1 MRDGVSDNKLYF
13 EHELRP
19 VERLKQK
26 SYKKNAVEDPQ
37 ESVENVAVVAGS
49 SATPI
54 KEEEANTTDNDIS
67 PQQAPA
73 VAPAPP
79 APSASQHSKEDAKFA
94 RLEKLF
100 LDQKSA
106 QEAREAAVHH
116 TLDHHDRWHPEAL
129 NLDAQPDGE
138 SVKWNTTPR
147 VHFSRTSCPP
157 PSPIGRGLV
166 NDPFG
171 PLFETMADI
180 IGQHPNDSERSLGE
194 IMNEN
199 IARTEVETPVS
210 TNEKAMEMSDR
221 REVTAEE
228 GYYQRTAIEDSA
240 YGTASHDQSSGV
252 KVALPTDPIAVEQQ
266 IDDISTECSETS
278 MTESRNH
285 GYMEYLADDL
295 YAVASKVQCDPQS
308 IQTLSGLL
316 PELLQQFALRIGQE
330 VSRKDGREV
339 MCYVHKHR
347 K

>member
-1 MRDGVSDNKLYF
+1 M
-13 EHELRP
+13 
-19 VERLKQK
+19 
-26 SYKKNAVEDPQ
+26 EDPQ
-37 ESVENVAVVAGS
+37 ESVKNVAVVAGS

-67 PQQAPA
+67 TQQTPT
-73 VAPAPP
+73 VATPP
-79 APSASQHSKEDAKFA
+79 PPPSASDDSKEDDKLA
-94 RLEKLF
+94 RIEKLF
-100 LDQKSA
+100 LDQKA
-106 QEAREAAVHH
+106 EREARIAAVEHAAEH
-116 TLDHHDRWHPEAL
+116 AADHYDPWHPEAP
-129 NLDAQPDGE
+129 NPDAQPDGE
-138 SVKWNTTPR
+138 PVKWNTAPG
-147 VHFSRTSCPP
+147 VHFSRTSYTP
-157 PSPIGRGLV
+157 PSPIDRGLV

-171 PLFETMADI
+171 PLFKSIDDIGQGIPKADI
-180 IGQHPNDSERSLGE
+180 MGQHPNDSERSLGE

-228 GYYQRTAIEDSA
+228 GYYQRTAIEDST
-240 YGTASHDQSSGV
+240 YGTASHGQSSGV

-266 IDDISTECSETS
+266 IDDVSTEYSETS

-285 GYMEYLADDL
+285 GYMEYLAEDL